1 MIDTTKEMNLIC
13 GDYKDKIKDI
23 PDKSVDCLL
32 TDPPY
37 LISRKTNFATMG
49 KRAGTVAMNFGGTE
63 EGWDTKATQGSIEEL
78 LEPLFAECPRILKE
92 NSNVVV
98 FNAWE
103 NLGTIA
109 ELMRQNHITPKR
121 CLVLH
126 KTNSA
131 PFNMNVMFTN
141 SVKFA
146 LWGVFNS
153 KDKPTKW
160 TFNNN
165 NKLVECVFDTTVQ
178 ANNLHE
184 TQKDIKVII
193 KLTELLTNKGDVILD
208 TFMGSGTQGIACKY
222 TGRKFIGIEKDET
235 YFKRAKDRIE
245 YGIEKVA
252 KEIEQDEE
260 NKQPTLFDYINGIV
274 E

>member
-78 LEPLFAECPRILKE
+78 LEPLFKECKRVLKE
-92 NSNVVV
+92 NSNVIV

-103 NLGTIA
+103 NLGIIA

-141 SVKFA
+141 SVEFA
-146 LWGVFNS
+146 IWGVYNS
-153 KDKPTKW
+153 KNKPTKW

-208 TFMGSGTQGIACKY
+208 PFMGSGTQGIACKY

-235 YFKRAKDRIE
+235 YFKRAKNRIE